1 MRSNTSQRW
10 LLWQFIQRD
19 VSNRFAGSLLGIAW
33 AFINPLAQLLTYA
46 FVFSTVLKVRPT
58 GDGSTAFVV
67 FLALTL
73 WPWMAFSEA
82 ITRGSQSV
90 VQNAALVKKT
100 PFRHDLV
107 VYAAVGSTYALQL
120 LGYLLVLTWI
130 ALTRPEPLHLAG
142 LPLVITTLLGMWMLS
157 QGLALIAAATQVFV
171 RDLEQALAPAL
182 AMLFYLSPI
191 LYAADQTPTWVR
203 GVMAL
208 NPVATQVATLRD
220 AWLGGRALPTLPDV
234 LMVVLAAV
242 VWALGHVV
250 FQRLS
255 PHFEEAL

>member
-1 MRSNTSQRW
+1 
-10 LLWQFIQRD
+10 
-19 VSNRFAGSLLGIAW
+19 
-33 AFINPLAQLLTYA
+33 
-46 FVFSTVLKVRPT
+46 
-58 GDGSTAFVV
+58 
-67 FLALTL
+67 
-73 WPWMAFSEA
+73 
-82 ITRGSQSV
+82 
-90 VQNAALVKKT
+90 
-100 PFRHDLV
+100 
-107 VYAAVGSTYALQL
+107 
-120 LGYLLVLTWI
+120 
-130 ALTRPEPLHLAG
+130 
-142 LPLVITTLLGMWMLS
+142 MLS

>member
-1 MRSNTSQRW
+1 MPSRPSQRW
-10 LLWQFIQRD
+10 LLWQFIQREIG
-19 VSNRFAGSLLGIAW
+19 NRFAGSLLGMAW

-46 FVFSTVLKVRPT
+46 FVFSTVLKVRST
-58 GDGSTAFVV
+58 GDGNTAFVV

-90 VQNAALVKKT
+90 LQNAALVKRT

-107 VYAAVGSTYALQL
+107 VYAAVASTYALQL
-120 LGYLLVLTWI
+120 LGYALVLAWI
-130 ALTRPEPLHLAG
+130 ALARPEPLHLAS
-142 LPLVITTLLGMWMLS
+142 LPLVLTTLSGMWMLA
-157 QGLALIAAATQVFV
+157 QGLALMAAAVQVYV

-191 LYAADQTPTWVR
+191 LYTADQTPQWVR
-203 GVMAL
+203 SVMAF
-208 NPVATQVATLRD
+208 NPVAIQVGTLRD
-220 AWLGGRALPTLPDV
+220 AWLGGRQLPSLPD
-234 LMVVLAAV
+234 LAMLAGAAAL
-242 VWALGHVV
+242 WALGHMV